1 MLTLETIRIRRQRM
15 NIIKTVI
22 DFLEGT
28 DDSMRID
35 AVRKRV
41 NTDDLRYVTIADSR
55 REMRDDMMRLRG
67 DFHKSIKKAS
77 EDVKTSRTKQN

>member
-1 MLTLETIRIRRQRM
+1 M

-35 AVRKRV
+35 AVRKRMH
-41 NTDDLRYVTIADSR
+41 TDDLRYITIADSR
-55 REMRDDMMRLRG
+55 REMHDDMIRLRG
-67 DFHKSIKKAS
+67 DFHKAIKKAS
-77 EDVKTSRTKQN
+77 ENVKTSRTKQD